1 MDRVAENSLIK
12 SCNVCYGDNMDD
24 NLSELIN
31 RWLKRFEEW
40 IEQTEENYDTLHP
53 LSAHSASGPIICK
66 YDLLFLLD
74 YAEKRNV
81 NIDKQKKEFKNNPTK
96 VTALKNKK
104 GKTYSNKLLSELN
117 YFTVKY
123 NKTVRSFLEL
133 DPIDLE
139 TYNDLDGKDII
150 EYLLMEIKK
159 DRDVRDLEYKIL
171 EADKILKNKYLDNID
186 VILKN
191 ARLEKPF
198 FPDNFWWR
206 HPSKIFKEKRAGQ
219 FVIKTGGV

>member
-1 MDRVAENSLIK
+1 
-12 SCNVCYGDNMDD
+12 MDD

-66 YDLLFLLD
+66 YDLLFLLN

-81 NIDKQKKEFKNNPTK
+81 NIDKQKKEFNRIEQKL
-96 VTALKNKK
+96 TALKNKK
-104 GKTYSNKLLSELN
+104 GNTYSNKLLSELN

-139 TYNDLDGKDII
+139 TYNDLDGRDII

-186 VILKN
+186 VILKECPGV
-191 ARLEKPF
+191 EKPF

-206 HPSKIFKEKRAGQ
+206 HPSKIFKEKERVSSSLKPGES
-219 FVIKTGGV
+219 K